1 VTAEY
6 STDSRIVLTLDGGGT
21 NFRFTAT
28 QGNRPIVETVTLPS
42 SGDNLE
48 RCLANI
54 IEGFSR
60 VQEQSPQPPVA
71 ISFAFPGPAD
81 YPNGVIGDLQHLPA
95 FRGGVAVGFE
105 IAQALNAPLDIV
117 LVRKIGVPW
126 QPELAL
132 GAVTDGASPEIF
144 IDRDMA
150 AVLDIPESYVQEATV
165 RQLDEI
171 ERRRRTYCAD
181 RPPLEITGRTAIVV
195 DDGIATGATMQ
206 VAIRAVRRRGPA
218 RLVLAVPVAP
228 PETLTAFAKEADETI
243 CLDMPA
249 ALGAIGHYYR
259 DFHQMSDAE
268 VTDLLAR
275 ATRSTGR
282 PPAP

>member
-1 VTAEY
+1 MKFSDRADAGRRLAGKLAHLKDRQPV
-6 STDSRIVLTLDGGGT
+6 VL
-21 NFRFTAT
+21 A
-28 QGNRPIVETVTLPS
+28 LP
-42 SGDNLE
+42 
-48 RCLANI
+48 
-54 IEGFSR
+54 
-60 VQEQSPQPPVA
+60 
-71 ISFAFPGPAD
+71 
-81 YPNGVIGDLQHLPA
+81 
-95 FRGGVAVGFE
+95 RGGVAVGFE

-132 GAVTDGASPEIF
+132 GAVTDGASPETF

-150 AVLDIPESYVQEATV
+150 AILDIPESYVQEATV

-171 ERRRRTYCAD
+171 ERRRRTYCAG
-181 RPPLEITGRTAIVV
+181 RTPLEITGRTAIVV

-206 VAIRAVRRRGPA
+206 VAIRAVRRRAPA

-249 ALGAIGHYYR
+249 ALAAIGHYYR

-275 ATRSTGR
+275 ATRSPGA
-282 PPAP
+282 PPTPVTRRGD